1 MSPSFVG
8 RLFFA
13 FLGMMPFISHAQVT
27 NDDIYGKWKIKTF
40 AGSADSFGL
49 SERQI
54 HALIGKTVLIS
65 AEKFVFNGRTCTHP
79 TYKRSVERTTTYFRR
94 EWRADSSELPLPNP
108 VTIIET
114 GCNIIYPIRKDHMII
129 AEESGVFFEAV
140 RVKRL
145 PGKP

>member
-1 MSPSFVG
+1 MSTSFG
-8 RLFFA
+8 LRLFFA
-13 FLGMMPFISHAQVT
+13 FIGIMPSIAHAQVS
-27 NDDIYGKWKIKTF
+27 NGDIYGQWKIKTF

-54 HALIGKTVLIS
+54 HALIGKPVLIS
-65 AEKFVFNGRTCTHP
+65 AEKFVFNGRTCTRP
-79 TYKRSVERTTTYFRR
+79 TYKRNVETTTTYFRR
-94 EWRADSSELPLPNP
+94 EWQADSSELPLPTP

-114 GCNIIYPIRKDHMII
+114 GCNVIYPIRKDHMII
-129 AEESGVFFEAV
+129 AEQSGVFFEAV